1 MKKSISIGL
10 FAVGFLM
17 IIRFLG
23 SSQRSSSRPVEL
35 NQPMIDDVNDFPI
48 GI

>member
-10 FAVGFLM
+10 FAVGFLV
-17 IIRFLG
+17 IIRFLIPSHK
-23 SSQRSSSRPVEL
+23 SSGLHIES